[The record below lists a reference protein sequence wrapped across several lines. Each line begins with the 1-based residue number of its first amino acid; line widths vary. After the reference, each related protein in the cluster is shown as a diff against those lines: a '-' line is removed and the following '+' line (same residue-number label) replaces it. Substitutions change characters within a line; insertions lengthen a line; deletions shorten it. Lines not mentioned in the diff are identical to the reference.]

1 MIADSFPVMQWAL
14 QRYLQR
20 ECGRQVLAVVGDSD
34 SLVERLA
41 DLPPESILI
50 TELGLP
56 GQRSRDG
63 IHLVEWLTRHCP
75 QMKVM
80 VYSVFSAPLLAKAV
94 PAQRRLG
101 LHQQA
106 QPAGD
111 AEGGAGVHGAR
122 TDLPRPGL
130 HPQRHTGKPLSPT
143 EVDILRRLARGDT
156 VQRDRPA
163 DHAQRV
169 DHQHPQEERDGQD
182 RPQQR
187 RRTDRPGRDEL
198 APRTRLTGFETS
210 RPPVAEQSSPAP
222 GAIPPQPRN
231 PHDPPAPLCPFR
243 PAVVS

>member
-1 MIADSFPVMQWAL
+1 MSSNETLPGLVIADSFPVMQWAL
-14 QRYLQR
+14 QRYLSE

-94 PAQRRLG
+94 LRSGASAYISKRSPLETLKAALECMALG
-101 LHQQA
+101 QTVL
-106 QPAGD
+106 D
-111 AEGGAGVHGAR
+111 
-122 TDLPRPGL
+122 PGL

-156 VQRDRPA
+156 VSEI
-163 DHAQRV
+163 AQRTMRSV
-169 DHQHPQEERDGQD
+169 STISTHKKNAMVKIGLNSDAELIALGVMNWLH
-182 RPQQR
+182 
-187 RRTDRPGRDEL
+187 EL
-198 APRTRLTGFETS
+198 A
-210 RPPVAEQSSPAP
+210 
-222 GAIPPQPRN
+222 
-231 PHDPPAPLCPFR
+231 
-243 PAVVS
+243 

>member
-1 MIADSFPVMQWAL
+1 MSSNETLPGLVIADSFPVMQWAL
-14 QRYLQR
+14 QRYLSE

-63 IHLVEWLTRHCP
+63 IHLVEWLTRHYP

-94 PAQRRLG
+94 LRSGASAYISKRSPLETLKAALECMALG
-101 LHQQA
+101 QTFL
-106 QPAGD
+106 D
-111 AEGGAGVHGAR
+111 
-122 TDLPRPGL
+122 PGL

-156 VQRDRPA
+156 VSEI
-163 DHAQRV
+163 AQRTMRSV
-169 DHQHPQEERDGQD
+169 STISTHKKNAMVKIGLNSDAELIALGVMNWLH
-182 RPQQR
+182 
-187 RRTDRPGRDEL
+187 EL
-198 APRTRLTGFETS
+198 A
-210 RPPVAEQSSPAP
+210 
-222 GAIPPQPRN
+222 
-231 PHDPPAPLCPFR
+231 
-243 PAVVS
+243 

>member
-1 MIADSFPVMQWAL
+1 MSSNETLPGLVIADSFPVMQWAL
-14 QRYLQR
+14 QRYLSE

-94 PAQRRLG
+94 LRSGASAYISKRSPLETLKAALECMALG
-101 LHQQA
+101 QTFL
-106 QPAGD
+106 D
-111 AEGGAGVHGAR
+111 
-122 TDLPRPGL
+122 PGL

-156 VQRDRPA
+156 VSEI
-163 DHAQRV
+163 AQRTMRSV
-169 DHQHPQEERDGQD
+169 STISTHKKNAMVKIGLNSDA
-182 RPQQR
+182 
-187 RRTDRPGRDEL
+187 EL
-198 APRTRLTGFETS
+198 IALGVMNWLHELT
-210 RPPVAEQSSPAP
+210 
-222 GAIPPQPRN
+222 
-231 PHDPPAPLCPFR
+231 
-243 PAVVS
+243 

>member
-1 MIADSFPVMQWAL
+1 MSSNETLPGLVIADSFPVMQWAL
-14 QRYLQR
+14 QRYLSE

-94 PAQRRLG
+94 LRSGASAYISKRSPLETLKAALECMALG
-101 LHQQA
+101 QTFL
-106 QPAGD
+106 D
-111 AEGGAGVHGAR
+111 
-122 TDLPRPGL
+122 PGL

-156 VQRDRPA
+156 VSKI
-163 DHAQRV
+163 AQRTMRSV
-169 DHQHPQEERDGQD
+169 STISTHKKNAMVKIGLNSDAELIALGVMNWLH
-182 RPQQR
+182 
-187 RRTDRPGRDEL
+187 EL
-198 APRTRLTGFETS
+198 A
-210 RPPVAEQSSPAP
+210 
-222 GAIPPQPRN
+222 
-231 PHDPPAPLCPFR
+231 
-243 PAVVS
+243 

>member
-1 MIADSFPVMQWAL
+1 MSSNETLPGLVIADSFPVMQWAL
-14 QRYLQR
+14 QRYLSE

-94 PAQRRLG
+94 LRSGASAYISKRSPLETLKAALECMALG
-101 LHQQA
+101 QTFL
-106 QPAGD
+106 D
-111 AEGGAGVHGAR
+111 
-122 TDLPRPGL
+122 PGL

-143 EVDILRRLARGDT
+143 EVDILRRLASGDT
-156 VQRDRPA
+156 VSEI
-163 DHAQRV
+163 AQRTMRSV
-169 DHQHPQEERDGQD
+169 STISTHKKNAMVKIGLNSDAELIALGVMNWLH
-182 RPQQR
+182 
-187 RRTDRPGRDEL
+187 EL
-198 APRTRLTGFETS
+198 A
-210 RPPVAEQSSPAP
+210 
-222 GAIPPQPRN
+222 
-231 PHDPPAPLCPFR
+231 
-243 PAVVS
+243 

>member
-1 MIADSFPVMQWAL
+1 MSSNETLPGLVIADSFPVMQWAL
-14 QRYLQR
+14 QRYLSE

-80 VYSVFSAPLLAKAV
+80 VYSVFSAPLLVKAV
-94 PAQRRLG
+94 LRSGASAYISKRSPLETLKAALECMALG
-101 LHQQA
+101 QTFL
-106 QPAGD
+106 D
-111 AEGGAGVHGAR
+111 
-122 TDLPRPGL
+122 PGL

-156 VQRDRPA
+156 VSEI
-163 DHAQRV
+163 AQRTMRSV
-169 DHQHPQEERDGQD
+169 STISTHKKNAMVKIGLNSDAELIALGVMNWLH
-182 RPQQR
+182 
-187 RRTDRPGRDEL
+187 EL
-198 APRTRLTGFETS
+198 A
-210 RPPVAEQSSPAP
+210 
-222 GAIPPQPRN
+222 
-231 PHDPPAPLCPFR
+231 
-243 PAVVS
+243 

>member
-1 MIADSFPVMQWAL
+1 MSSNETLPGLVIADSFPVMQWAL
-14 QRYLQR
+14 QRYLSE

-94 PAQRRLG
+94 LRSGASAYISKRSPLETLKAALECMALG
-101 LHQQA
+101 QTFL
-106 QPAGD
+106 D
-111 AEGGAGVHGAR
+111 
-122 TDLPRPGL
+122 PGL
-130 HPQRHTGKPLSPT
+130 HPQRHTGKPLCPT

-156 VQRDRPA
+156 VSEI
-163 DHAQRV
+163 AQRTMRSV
-169 DHQHPQEERDGQD
+169 STISTHKKNAMVKIGLNSDAELIALGVMNWLH
-182 RPQQR
+182 
-187 RRTDRPGRDEL
+187 EL
-198 APRTRLTGFETS
+198 A
-210 RPPVAEQSSPAP
+210 
-222 GAIPPQPRN
+222 
-231 PHDPPAPLCPFR
+231 
-243 PAVVS
+243 

>member
-1 MIADSFPVMQWAL
+1 MSSNETLPGLVIADSFPVMQWAL
-14 QRYLQR
+14 QRYLSE

-94 PAQRRLG
+94 LRSDASAYISKRSPLETLKAALECMALG
-101 LHQQA
+101 QTFL
-106 QPAGD
+106 D
-111 AEGGAGVHGAR
+111 
-122 TDLPRPGL
+122 PGL

-156 VQRDRPA
+156 VSEI
-163 DHAQRV
+163 AQRTMRSV
-169 DHQHPQEERDGQD
+169 STISTHKKNAMVKIGLNSDAELIALGVMNWLH
-182 RPQQR
+182 
-187 RRTDRPGRDEL
+187 EL
-198 APRTRLTGFETS
+198 A
-210 RPPVAEQSSPAP
+210 
-222 GAIPPQPRN
+222 
-231 PHDPPAPLCPFR
+231 
-243 PAVVS
+243 

>member
-1 MIADSFPVMQWAL
+1 MSSNETLPGLVIADSFPVMQWAL
-14 QRYLQR
+14 QRYLSE
-20 ECGRQVLAVVGDSD
+20 ECGRQVLAVIGDSD

-94 PAQRRLG
+94 LRSGASAYISKRSPLETLKAALECMALG
-101 LHQQA
+101 QTFL
-106 QPAGD
+106 D
-111 AEGGAGVHGAR
+111 
-122 TDLPRPGL
+122 PGL

-156 VQRDRPA
+156 VSEI
-163 DHAQRV
+163 AQRTMRSV
-169 DHQHPQEERDGQD
+169 STISTHKKNAMVKIGLNSDAELIALGVMNWLH
-182 RPQQR
+182 
-187 RRTDRPGRDEL
+187 EL
-198 APRTRLTGFETS
+198 A
-210 RPPVAEQSSPAP
+210 
-222 GAIPPQPRN
+222 
-231 PHDPPAPLCPFR
+231 
-243 PAVVS
+243 

>member
-1 MIADSFPVMQWAL
+1 MSSNETLPGLVIADSFPVMQWAL
-14 QRYLQR
+14 QRYLSE

-94 PAQRRLG
+94 LRSGASAYISKRSPLETLKAALECMALG
-101 LHQQA
+101 QTFL
-106 QPAGD
+106 D
-111 AEGGAGVHGAR
+111 
-122 TDLPRPGL
+122 PGL

-156 VQRDRPA
+156 VSEI
-163 DHAQRV
+163 AQRTMRSV
-169 DHQHPQEERDGQD
+169 LTISTHKKNAMVKIGLNSDAELIALGVMNWLH
-182 RPQQR
+182 
-187 RRTDRPGRDEL
+187 EL
-198 APRTRLTGFETS
+198 A
-210 RPPVAEQSSPAP
+210 
-222 GAIPPQPRN
+222 
-231 PHDPPAPLCPFR
+231 
-243 PAVVS
+243 

>member
-1 MIADSFPVMQWAL
+1 MSSNETLPGLVIADSFPVMQWAL
-14 QRYLQR
+14 QRYLSE

-75 QMKVM
+75 QMKVI

-94 PAQRRLG
+94 LRSGASAYISKRSPLETLKAALECMALG
-101 LHQQA
+101 QTFL
-106 QPAGD
+106 D
-111 AEGGAGVHGAR
+111 
-122 TDLPRPGL
+122 PGL

-156 VQRDRPA
+156 VSEI
-163 DHAQRV
+163 AQRTMRSV
-169 DHQHPQEERDGQD
+169 STISTHKKNAMVKIGLNSDAELIALGVMNWLH
-182 RPQQR
+182 
-187 RRTDRPGRDEL
+187 EL
-198 APRTRLTGFETS
+198 A
-210 RPPVAEQSSPAP
+210 
-222 GAIPPQPRN
+222 
-231 PHDPPAPLCPFR
+231 
-243 PAVVS
+243 

>member
-1 MIADSFPVMQWAL
+1 MSSNETLPGLVIADSFPVMQWAL
-14 QRYLQR
+14 QRYLSE

-94 PAQRRLG
+94 LCSGASAYISKRSPLETLKAALECMALG
-101 LHQQA
+101 QTFL
-106 QPAGD
+106 D
-111 AEGGAGVHGAR
+111 
-122 TDLPRPGL
+122 PGL

-156 VQRDRPA
+156 VSEI
-163 DHAQRV
+163 AQRTMRSV
-169 DHQHPQEERDGQD
+169 STISTHKKNAMVKIGLNSDAELIALGVMNWLH
-182 RPQQR
+182 
-187 RRTDRPGRDEL
+187 EL
-198 APRTRLTGFETS
+198 A
-210 RPPVAEQSSPAP
+210 
-222 GAIPPQPRN
+222 
-231 PHDPPAPLCPFR
+231 
-243 PAVVS
+243 

>member
-1 MIADSFPVMQWAL
+1 MSSNETLPGLVIADSFPVMQWAL
-14 QRYLQR
+14 QRYLSE

-94 PAQRRLG
+94 LRSGASAYISKRSPLETLKAALECMALG
-101 LHQQA
+101 QTFL
-106 QPAGD
+106 D
-111 AEGGAGVHGAR
+111 
-122 TDLPRPGL
+122 PGL

-156 VQRDRPA
+156 VSEI
-163 DHAQRV
+163 AQRTMRSV
-169 DHQHPQEERDGQD
+169 STISTHKKNAMVKIGLNSDAELIALGVMNWLR
-182 RPQQR
+182 
-187 RRTDRPGRDEL
+187 EL
-198 APRTRLTGFETS
+198 A
-210 RPPVAEQSSPAP
+210 
-222 GAIPPQPRN
+222 
-231 PHDPPAPLCPFR
+231 
-243 PAVVS
+243 

>member
-1 MIADSFPVMQWAL
+1 MSSNETLPGLVIADSFPVMQWAL
-14 QRYLQR
+14 QRYLSE

-50 TELGLP
+50 PELGLP

-94 PAQRRLG
+94 LRSGASAYISKRSPLETLKAALECMALG
-101 LHQQA
+101 QTFL
-106 QPAGD
+106 D
-111 AEGGAGVHGAR
+111 
-122 TDLPRPGL
+122 PGL

-156 VQRDRPA
+156 VSEI
-163 DHAQRV
+163 AQRTMRSV
-169 DHQHPQEERDGQD
+169 STISTHKKNAMVKIGLNSDAELIALGVMNWLH
-182 RPQQR
+182 
-187 RRTDRPGRDEL
+187 EL
-198 APRTRLTGFETS
+198 A
-210 RPPVAEQSSPAP
+210 
-222 GAIPPQPRN
+222 
-231 PHDPPAPLCPFR
+231 
-243 PAVVS
+243 

>member
-1 MIADSFPVMQWAL
+1 MQWAL
-14 QRYLQR
+14 QRYLSE

-94 PAQRRLG
+94 PRSGASAYISKRSPLETLKAALECMALG
-101 LHQQA
+101 QTFL
-106 QPAGD
+106 D
-111 AEGGAGVHGAR
+111 
-122 TDLPRPGL
+122 PGL

-156 VQRDRPA
+156 VSEI
-163 DHAQRV
+163 AQRTMRSV
-169 DHQHPQEERDGQD
+169 STISTHKKNAMVKIGLNSDAELIALGVMNWLH
-182 RPQQR
+182 
-187 RRTDRPGRDEL
+187 EL
-198 APRTRLTGFETS
+198 A
-210 RPPVAEQSSPAP
+210 
-222 GAIPPQPRN
+222 
-231 PHDPPAPLCPFR
+231 
-243 PAVVS
+243 

>member
-1 MIADSFPVMQWAL
+1 MSSNETLPGLVIADSFPVMQWAL
-14 QRYLQR
+14 QRYLSE

-94 PAQRRLG
+94 LRSGASAYISKRSPLETLKAALECMALG
-101 LHQQA
+101 QTFL
-106 QPAGD
+106 D
-111 AEGGAGVHGAR
+111 
-122 TDLPRPGL
+122 PGL
-130 HPQRHTGKPLSPT
+130 HPQRHTAKPLSPT

-156 VQRDRPA
+156 VSEI
-163 DHAQRV
+163 AQRTMRSV
-169 DHQHPQEERDGQD
+169 STISTHKKNAMVKIGLNSDAELFALGVMNWLH
-182 RPQQR
+182 
-187 RRTDRPGRDEL
+187 EL
-198 APRTRLTGFETS
+198 A
-210 RPPVAEQSSPAP
+210 
-222 GAIPPQPRN
+222 
-231 PHDPPAPLCPFR
+231 
-243 PAVVS
+243 

>member
-1 MIADSFPVMQWAL
+1 MSSNETLPGLVIADSFPVMQWAL
-14 QRYLQR
+14 QRYLSE

-41 DLPPESILI
+41 DLSPESILI

-94 PAQRRLG
+94 LRSGASAYISKRSPLETLKAALECMALG
-101 LHQQA
+101 QTFL
-106 QPAGD
+106 D
-111 AEGGAGVHGAR
+111 
-122 TDLPRPGL
+122 PGL

-156 VQRDRPA
+156 VSEI
-163 DHAQRV
+163 AQRTMRSV
-169 DHQHPQEERDGQD
+169 STISTHKKNAMVKIGLNSDAELIALGVMNWLH
-182 RPQQR
+182 
-187 RRTDRPGRDEL
+187 EL
-198 APRTRLTGFETS
+198 A
-210 RPPVAEQSSPAP
+210 
-222 GAIPPQPRN
+222 
-231 PHDPPAPLCPFR
+231 
-243 PAVVS
+243 

>member
-1 MIADSFPVMQWAL
+1 MSSNETLPGLVIADSFPVMQWAL
-14 QRYLQR
+14 QRYLSE

-94 PAQRRLG
+94 LRSGASACISKRSPLETLKAALECMALG
-101 LHQQA
+101 QTFL
-106 QPAGD
+106 D
-111 AEGGAGVHGAR
+111 
-122 TDLPRPGL
+122 PGL

-156 VQRDRPA
+156 VSEI
-163 DHAQRV
+163 AQRTMRSV
-169 DHQHPQEERDGQD
+169 STISTHKKNAMVKIGLNSDAELIALGVMNWLH
-182 RPQQR
+182 
-187 RRTDRPGRDEL
+187 EL
-198 APRTRLTGFETS
+198 A
-210 RPPVAEQSSPAP
+210 
-222 GAIPPQPRN
+222 
-231 PHDPPAPLCPFR
+231 
-243 PAVVS
+243 

>member
-1 MIADSFPVMQWAL
+1 MSSNETLPGLVIADSFPVMQWAL
-14 QRYLQR
+14 QRYLCE

-94 PAQRRLG
+94 LRSGASAYISKRSPLETLKAALECMALG
-101 LHQQA
+101 QTFL
-106 QPAGD
+106 D
-111 AEGGAGVHGAR
+111 
-122 TDLPRPGL
+122 PGL

-156 VQRDRPA
+156 VSEI
-163 DHAQRV
+163 AQRTMRSV
-169 DHQHPQEERDGQD
+169 STISTHKKNAMVKIGLNSDAELIALGVMNWLH
-182 RPQQR
+182 
-187 RRTDRPGRDEL
+187 EL
-198 APRTRLTGFETS
+198 A
-210 RPPVAEQSSPAP
+210 
-222 GAIPPQPRN
+222 
-231 PHDPPAPLCPFR
+231 
-243 PAVVS
+243 

>member
-1 MIADSFPVMQWAL
+1 MSSNETLPGLVIADSFPVMQWAL
-14 QRYLQR
+14 QRYLSE

-94 PAQRRLG
+94 LRSGASAFISKRSPLETLKAALECMALG
-101 LHQQA
+101 QTFL
-106 QPAGD
+106 D
-111 AEGGAGVHGAR
+111 
-122 TDLPRPGL
+122 PGL

-156 VQRDRPA
+156 VSEI
-163 DHAQRV
+163 AQRTMRSV
-169 DHQHPQEERDGQD
+169 STISTHKKNAMVKIGLNSDAELIALGVMNWLH
-182 RPQQR
+182 
-187 RRTDRPGRDEL
+187 EL
-198 APRTRLTGFETS
+198 A
-210 RPPVAEQSSPAP
+210 
-222 GAIPPQPRN
+222 
-231 PHDPPAPLCPFR
+231 
-243 PAVVS
+243 

>member
-1 MIADSFPVMQWAL
+1 MSSNETLPGLVIADSFPVMQWAL
-14 QRYLQR
+14 QRYLSE

-41 DLPPESILI
+41 DLPTESILI

-94 PAQRRLG
+94 LRSGASAYISKRSPLETLKAALECMALG
-101 LHQQA
+101 QTFL
-106 QPAGD
+106 D
-111 AEGGAGVHGAR
+111 
-122 TDLPRPGL
+122 PGL

-156 VQRDRPA
+156 VSEI
-163 DHAQRV
+163 AQRTMRSV
-169 DHQHPQEERDGQD
+169 STISTHKKNAMVKIGLNSDAELIALGVMNWLH
-182 RPQQR
+182 
-187 RRTDRPGRDEL
+187 EL
-198 APRTRLTGFETS
+198 A
-210 RPPVAEQSSPAP
+210 
-222 GAIPPQPRN
+222 
-231 PHDPPAPLCPFR
+231 
-243 PAVVS
+243 

>member
-1 MIADSFPVMQWAL
+1 MSSNETLPGLVIADSFPVMQWAL
-14 QRYLQR
+14 QRYLSE

-94 PAQRRLG
+94 LRSGASAYISKRSPLETLKAALECMALG
-101 LHQQA
+101 QTFL
-106 QPAGD
+106 D
-111 AEGGAGVHGAR
+111 
-122 TDLPRPGL
+122 PGL

-156 VQRDRPA
+156 VSEI
-163 DHAQRV
+163 AQRTMRSV
-169 DHQHPQEERDGQD
+169 STISTHKKNAMVKIGLNSDAELIALGVMNWLQ
-182 RPQQR
+182 
-187 RRTDRPGRDEL
+187 EL
-198 APRTRLTGFETS
+198 A
-210 RPPVAEQSSPAP
+210 
-222 GAIPPQPRN
+222 
-231 PHDPPAPLCPFR
+231 
-243 PAVVS
+243 

>member
-1 MIADSFPVMQWAL
+1 MSSNETLPGLVIADSFPVMQWAL
-14 QRYLQR
+14 QRYLSE
-20 ECGRQVLAVVGDSD
+20 ECGRQVLAVAGDSD

-94 PAQRRLG
+94 LRSGASAYISKRSPLETLKAALECMALG
-101 LHQQA
+101 QTFL
-106 QPAGD
+106 D
-111 AEGGAGVHGAR
+111 
-122 TDLPRPGL
+122 PGL

-156 VQRDRPA
+156 VSEI
-163 DHAQRV
+163 AQRTMRSV
-169 DHQHPQEERDGQD
+169 STISTHKKNAMVKIGLNSDAELIALGVMNWLH
-182 RPQQR
+182 
-187 RRTDRPGRDEL
+187 EL
-198 APRTRLTGFETS
+198 A
-210 RPPVAEQSSPAP
+210 
-222 GAIPPQPRN
+222 
-231 PHDPPAPLCPFR
+231 
-243 PAVVS
+243 

>member
-1 MIADSFPVMQWAL
+1 MSSNETLPGLVIADSFPVMQWAL
-14 QRYLQR
+14 QRYLSE

-80 VYSVFSAPLLAKAV
+80 VYSVFSTPLLAKAV
-94 PAQRRLG
+94 LRSGASAYISKRSPLETLKAALECMALG
-101 LHQQA
+101 QTFL
-106 QPAGD
+106 D
-111 AEGGAGVHGAR
+111 
-122 TDLPRPGL
+122 PGL

-156 VQRDRPA
+156 VSEI
-163 DHAQRV
+163 AQRTMRSV
-169 DHQHPQEERDGQD
+169 STISTHKKNAMVKIGLNSDAELIALGVMNWLH
-182 RPQQR
+182 
-187 RRTDRPGRDEL
+187 EL
-198 APRTRLTGFETS
+198 A
-210 RPPVAEQSSPAP
+210 
-222 GAIPPQPRN
+222 
-231 PHDPPAPLCPFR
+231 
-243 PAVVS
+243 

>member
-1 MIADSFPVMQWAL
+1 MSSNETLPGLVIADSFPVMQWAL
-14 QRYLQR
+14 QRYLSE

-94 PAQRRLG
+94 LRS
-101 LHQQA
+101 
-106 QPAGD
+106 
-111 AEGGAGVHGAR
+111 GASAYISKRSPLETLKAALECMAR
-122 TDLPRPGL
+122 GQTFLDPGL

-156 VQRDRPA
+156 VSEI
-163 DHAQRV
+163 AQRTMRSV
-169 DHQHPQEERDGQD
+169 STISTHKKNAMVKIGLNSDAELIALGVMNWLH
-182 RPQQR
+182 
-187 RRTDRPGRDEL
+187 EL
-198 APRTRLTGFETS
+198 A
-210 RPPVAEQSSPAP
+210 
-222 GAIPPQPRN
+222 
-231 PHDPPAPLCPFR
+231 
-243 PAVVS
+243 

>member
-1 MIADSFPVMQWAL
+1 MSSNETLPGLVIADSFPVMQWAL
-14 QRYLQR
+14 QRYLSE

-94 PAQRRLG
+94 LRSGASAYISKRSPLETLKAALECMALG
-101 LHQQA
+101 QTFL
-106 QPAGD
+106 D
-111 AEGGAGVHGAR
+111 
-122 TDLPRPGL
+122 PGL

-156 VQRDRPA
+156 VSEI
-163 DHAQRV
+163 AQRTMRSV
-169 DHQHPQEERDGQD
+169 STISTHKKNAMVKIGLNSDA
-182 RPQQR
+182 
-187 RRTDRPGRDEL
+187 EL
-198 APRTRLTGFETS
+198 IALG
-210 RPPVAEQSSPAP
+210 VMNWLHKLA
-222 GAIPPQPRN
+222 
-231 PHDPPAPLCPFR
+231 
-243 PAVVS
+243 

>member
-1 MIADSFPVMQWAL
+1 MSSNETLPGLVIADSFPVMQWAL
-14 QRYLQR
+14 QRYLSE

-75 QMKVM
+75 QMKMM

-94 PAQRRLG
+94 LRSGASAYISKRSPLETLKAALECMALG
-101 LHQQA
+101 QTFL
-106 QPAGD
+106 D
-111 AEGGAGVHGAR
+111 
-122 TDLPRPGL
+122 PGL

-156 VQRDRPA
+156 VSEI
-163 DHAQRV
+163 AQRTMRSV
-169 DHQHPQEERDGQD
+169 STISTHKKNAMVKIGLNSDAELIALGVMNWLH
-182 RPQQR
+182 
-187 RRTDRPGRDEL
+187 EL
-198 APRTRLTGFETS
+198 A
-210 RPPVAEQSSPAP
+210 
-222 GAIPPQPRN
+222 
-231 PHDPPAPLCPFR
+231 
-243 PAVVS
+243 

>member
-1 MIADSFPVMQWAL
+1 MSLNETLPGLVIADSFPVMQWAL
-14 QRYLQR
+14 QRYLSE

-94 PAQRRLG
+94 LRSGASAYISKRSPLETLKAALECMALG
-101 LHQQA
+101 QTFL
-106 QPAGD
+106 D
-111 AEGGAGVHGAR
+111 
-122 TDLPRPGL
+122 PGL

-156 VQRDRPA
+156 VSEI
-163 DHAQRV
+163 AQRTMRSV
-169 DHQHPQEERDGQD
+169 STISTHKKNAMVKIGLNSDAELIALGVMNWLH
-182 RPQQR
+182 
-187 RRTDRPGRDEL
+187 EL
-198 APRTRLTGFETS
+198 A
-210 RPPVAEQSSPAP
+210 
-222 GAIPPQPRN
+222 
-231 PHDPPAPLCPFR
+231 
-243 PAVVS
+243 

>member
-1 MIADSFPVMQWAL
+1 MSSNETLPGLVIADSFPVMQWAL
-14 QRYLQR
+14 QRYLSE

-94 PAQRRLG
+94 LRSGASAYISKRSPLETLKAALECMALG
-101 LHQQA
+101 QTFL
-106 QPAGD
+106 D
-111 AEGGAGVHGAR
+111 
-122 TDLPRPGL
+122 PGL

-156 VQRDRPA
+156 VSEI
-163 DHAQRV
+163 AQRTMRSV
-169 DHQHPQEERDGQD
+169 STISAHKKNAMVKIGLNSDAELIALGVMNWLH
-182 RPQQR
+182 
-187 RRTDRPGRDEL
+187 EL
-198 APRTRLTGFETS
+198 A
-210 RPPVAEQSSPAP
+210 
-222 GAIPPQPRN
+222 
-231 PHDPPAPLCPFR
+231 
-243 PAVVS
+243 

>member
-1 MIADSFPVMQWAL
+1 MSSNETLPGLVIADSFPVMQWAL
-14 QRYLQR
+14 QRYLSE

-50 TELGLP
+50 TELGLL

-94 PAQRRLG
+94 LRSGASAYISKRSPLETLKAALECMALG
-101 LHQQA
+101 QTFL
-106 QPAGD
+106 D
-111 AEGGAGVHGAR
+111 
-122 TDLPRPGL
+122 PGL

-156 VQRDRPA
+156 VSEI
-163 DHAQRV
+163 AQRTMRSV
-169 DHQHPQEERDGQD
+169 STISTHKKNAMVKIGLNSDAELIALGVMNWLH
-182 RPQQR
+182 
-187 RRTDRPGRDEL
+187 EL
-198 APRTRLTGFETS
+198 A
-210 RPPVAEQSSPAP
+210 
-222 GAIPPQPRN
+222 
-231 PHDPPAPLCPFR
+231 
-243 PAVVS
+243 

>member
-1 MIADSFPVMQWAL
+1 MSSNETLPGLVIADSFPVMQWAL
-14 QRYLQR
+14 QRYLSE

-50 TELGLP
+50 TELDLP

-94 PAQRRLG
+94 LRSGASAYISKRSPLETLKAALECMALG
-101 LHQQA
+101 QTFL
-106 QPAGD
+106 D
-111 AEGGAGVHGAR
+111 
-122 TDLPRPGL
+122 PGL

-156 VQRDRPA
+156 VSEI
-163 DHAQRV
+163 AQRTMRSV
-169 DHQHPQEERDGQD
+169 STISTHKKNAMVKIGLNSDAELIALGVMNWLH
-182 RPQQR
+182 
-187 RRTDRPGRDEL
+187 EL
-198 APRTRLTGFETS
+198 A
-210 RPPVAEQSSPAP
+210 
-222 GAIPPQPRN
+222 
-231 PHDPPAPLCPFR
+231 
-243 PAVVS
+243 

>member
-1 MIADSFPVMQWAL
+1 MSSNETLPGLVIADSFPAMQWAL
-14 QRYLQR
+14 QRYLSE

-94 PAQRRLG
+94 LRSGASAYISKRSPLETLKAALECMALG
-101 LHQQA
+101 QTFL
-106 QPAGD
+106 D
-111 AEGGAGVHGAR
+111 
-122 TDLPRPGL
+122 PGL

-156 VQRDRPA
+156 VSEI
-163 DHAQRV
+163 AQRTMRSV
-169 DHQHPQEERDGQD
+169 STISTHKKNAMVKIGLNSDAELIALGVMNWLH
-182 RPQQR
+182 
-187 RRTDRPGRDEL
+187 EL
-198 APRTRLTGFETS
+198 A
-210 RPPVAEQSSPAP
+210 
-222 GAIPPQPRN
+222 
-231 PHDPPAPLCPFR
+231 
-243 PAVVS
+243 

>member
-1 MIADSFPVMQWAL
+1 MSSNETLPGLVIADSFPVMQWAL
-14 QRYLQR
+14 QRYLSE
-20 ECGRQVLAVVGDSD
+20 ECGRQVLAVIGDSD

-94 PAQRRLG
+94 LRSGASAYISKRSPLEALKAALECMALG
-101 LHQQA
+101 QTFL
-106 QPAGD
+106 D
-111 AEGGAGVHGAR
+111 
-122 TDLPRPGL
+122 PGL

-156 VQRDRPA
+156 VSEI
-163 DHAQRV
+163 AQRTMRSV
-169 DHQHPQEERDGQD
+169 STISTHKKNAMVKIGLNSDAELIALGVMNWLH
-182 RPQQR
+182 
-187 RRTDRPGRDEL
+187 EL
-198 APRTRLTGFETS
+198 A
-210 RPPVAEQSSPAP
+210 
-222 GAIPPQPRN
+222 
-231 PHDPPAPLCPFR
+231 
-243 PAVVS
+243 

>member
-1 MIADSFPVMQWAL
+1 MSSNETLPGLVIADSFPVMQWAL
-14 QRYLQR
+14 QRYLSE

-94 PAQRRLG
+94 LRSGASAYISKRSPLETLKAALECMALG
-101 LHQQA
+101 QTFL
-106 QPAGD
+106 D
-111 AEGGAGVHGAR
+111 
-122 TDLPRPGL
+122 PGL

-143 EVDILRRLARGDT
+143 EVDILWRLARGDT
-156 VQRDRPA
+156 VREI
-163 DHAQRV
+163 AQRTMRSV
-169 DHQHPQEERDGQD
+169 STISTHKKNAMVKIGLNSDAELIALGVMNWLH
-182 RPQQR
+182 
-187 RRTDRPGRDEL
+187 EL
-198 APRTRLTGFETS
+198 A
-210 RPPVAEQSSPAP
+210 
-222 GAIPPQPRN
+222 
-231 PHDPPAPLCPFR
+231 
-243 PAVVS
+243 

>member
-1 MIADSFPVMQWAL
+1 MSSNETLPGLVIADSFPVMQWAL
-14 QRYLQR
+14 QRYLSE

-94 PAQRRLG
+94 LRSGASAYISKRSPLETLKAALECMALG
-101 LHQQA
+101 QTFL
-106 QPAGD
+106 D
-111 AEGGAGVHGAR
+111 
-122 TDLPRPGL
+122 PGL

-156 VQRDRPA
+156 VSEITQRTMRSVSTISTHKKNAMVKIGLNSDA
-163 DHAQRV
+163 ELIALGVMNWLH
-169 DHQHPQEERDGQD
+169 
-182 RPQQR
+182 
-187 RRTDRPGRDEL
+187 EL
-198 APRTRLTGFETS
+198 A
-210 RPPVAEQSSPAP
+210 
-222 GAIPPQPRN
+222 
-231 PHDPPAPLCPFR
+231 
-243 PAVVS
+243 

>member
-1 MIADSFPVMQWAL
+1 MSSNETLPGLVIADSFPVMQWAL
-14 QRYLQR
+14 QRYLSE

-94 PAQRRLG
+94 LRSGASAYISKRSPLETLKAALECMALG
-101 LHQQA
+101 QTFL
-106 QPAGD
+106 D
-111 AEGGAGVHGAR
+111 
-122 TDLPRPGL
+122 PGL

-156 VQRDRPA
+156 VSEI
-163 DHAQRV
+163 AQRTMRSV
-169 DHQHPQEERDGQD
+169 STISTHKKNAMVKIGLNSDA
-182 RPQQR
+182 
-187 RRTDRPGRDEL
+187 EL
-198 APRTRLTGFETS
+198 IALG
-210 RPPVAEQSSPAP
+210 VM
-222 GAIPPQPRN
+222 N
-231 PHDPPAPLCPFR
+231 
-243 PAVVS
+243 

>member
-1 MIADSFPVMQWAL
+1 MSSNETLPGLVIADSFPVMQWAL
-14 QRYLQR
+14 QRYLSE
-20 ECGRQVLAVVGDSD
+20 ECGRQVLAVIGDSD

-94 PAQRRLG
+94 LRSGASAYISKRSPLETLKAALECMALG
-101 LHQQA
+101 QTFL
-106 QPAGD
+106 D
-111 AEGGAGVHGAR
+111 
-122 TDLPRPGL
+122 PGL

-156 VQRDRPA
+156 VSEI
-163 DHAQRV
+163 AQRPMRSV
-169 DHQHPQEERDGQD
+169 STISTHKKNAMVKIGLNSDAELIALGVMNWLH
-182 RPQQR
+182 
-187 RRTDRPGRDEL
+187 EL
-198 APRTRLTGFETS
+198 A
-210 RPPVAEQSSPAP
+210 
-222 GAIPPQPRN
+222 
-231 PHDPPAPLCPFR
+231 
-243 PAVVS
+243 